1 MENDRKADKIF
12 QSTCIFDSV
21 SEEAYPGYV
30 AIKGKQI
37 LEVGCGNIPDELVG
51 ESTEVVDYGE
61 GTIVRDLV
69 IPIHFHRI
77 CSGLSWCGFIRSS

>member
-1 MENDRKADKIF
+1 MQKEADKIF

-37 LEVGCGNIPDELVG
+37 LEVGCGDIPNELV
-51 ESTEVVDYGE
+51 ENLLKLWTMERE
-61 GTIVRDLV
+61 PFARDLV